1 MNVIDVTELKKYFG
15 RTKAVDCVSFSVA
28 KGEIFGFLGPN
39 GAGKTTT
46 IRCLMDFIR
55 PTSGTIKLF
64 DLNNQDHAVEL
75 KHRIG
80 YLSGYVR
87 FYDKWT
93 GWDHIRFFRKFN
105 GQTDSS
111 DELIRRL
118 DFDPTRKA
126 GQLSSGNKQKLG
138 IILAFQHNPELL
150 ILDEPTIG
158 LDPILQNE
166 IYKLIRERVDK
177 GATVFLSSHNLPE
190 VEKICNRVGIIR
202 QGKMVAVQRIEEL
215 KKKKVYRIHAHTETV
230 VDLAKF
236 QLLNITILQSPD
248 HELNLEVRGDINP
261 VVKELSRYQ
270 LRELTIERAP
280 LEQIFLEY
288 YEQ

>member
-1 MNVIDVTELKKYFG
+1 MVIIEVSDFKKYFG
-15 RTKAVDCVSFSVA
+15 KTRAVDGVSFSVE

-46 IRCLMDFIR
+46 IRCLMDFLR
-55 PTSGTIKLF
+55 PTSGSIKLF
-64 DLNNQDHAVEL
+64 GLDNQDHAVEL

-105 GQTDSS
+105 GQSDSS
-111 DELIRRL
+111 AELIRRL
-118 DFDPTRKA
+118 DFDPTRKT

-138 IILAFQHNPELL
+138 IILALQHNPELL

-166 IYKLIRERVDK
+166 IYKIIHERVLS
-177 GATVFLSSHNLPE
+177 GATVFFSSHNMPE

-215 KKKKVYRIHAHTETV
+215 KEKKVYRIHAHTDGAF
-230 VDLAKF
+230 DLSRF
-236 QLLNITILQSPD
+236 QTLNITVLQSLE
-248 HELNLEVRGDINP
+248 HELNLEARGDINP
-261 VVKELSRYQ
+261 IVKELSRYQ
-270 LRELTIERAP
+270 LKELTIERAP

-288 YEQ
+288 YEK